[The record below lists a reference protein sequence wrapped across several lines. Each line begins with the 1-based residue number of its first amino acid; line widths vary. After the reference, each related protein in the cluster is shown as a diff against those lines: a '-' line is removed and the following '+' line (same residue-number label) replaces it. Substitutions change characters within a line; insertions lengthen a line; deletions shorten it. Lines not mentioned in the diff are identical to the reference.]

1 FISKHLNKKEK
12 KKRMGVIT
20 CETNTISSIPPAK
33 LFKASVLDAD
43 ILIPKILPQAIKNV
57 EILHGDGGV
66 GTIKLITFGDG
77 SQFKNMKQR
86 VDGVDKENYTYNYTI
101 IEGDALMDVLESISY
116 KIKIEPYEN
125 GGSICKNTSTYHTK
139 GDVQIKEEDIK
150 AGKEKAIGLFK
161 AIEAYLLANPDAY

>member
-1 FISKHLNKKEK
+1 MGFIAY
-12 KKRMGVIT
+12 
-20 CETNTISSIPPAK
+20 ETKTISSIPPAK

-57 EILHGDGGV
+57 EILHGDGGA

-86 VDGVDKENYTYNYTI
+86 VDGIDKENYTYKYTI
-101 IEGDALMDVLESISY
+101 IEGDVLMDVLESISY
-116 KIKIEPYEN
+116 NIKIEPYEN

-139 GDVQIKEEDIK
+139 GDVQIKEDDIK
-150 AGKEKAIGLFK
+150 AGKEKAAGLFK
-161 AIEAYLLANPDAY
+161 AIEAYLLANPDA